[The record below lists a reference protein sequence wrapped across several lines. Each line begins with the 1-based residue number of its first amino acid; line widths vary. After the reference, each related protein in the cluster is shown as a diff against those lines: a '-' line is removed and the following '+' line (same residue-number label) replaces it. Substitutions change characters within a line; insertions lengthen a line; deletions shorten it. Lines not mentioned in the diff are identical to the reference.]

1 LRTYLGLGSLSKV
14 NVQFPKPFSQSLLR
28 TARRNSGANAY
39 SLECFQV
46 PLYETRQATF
56 VNLFSET
63 YTTGIFGIFGIF
75 GIKVSLG
82 VWHVGLALVPA
93 EEAGELF
100 PYSVSLCMTIH

>member
-1 LRTYLGLGSLSKV
+1 MLSGTLVWNTPSHFCKL
-14 NVQFPKPFSQSLLR
+14 FP
-28 TARRNSGANAY
+28 
-39 SLECFQV
+39 
-46 PLYETRQATF
+46 
-56 VNLFSET
+56 ET
-63 YTTGIFGIFGIF
+63 YTTGIFGIFGIFGTFGTF